1 MAKTYFISDLHLQEN
16 NPRITQIFLHFLNDI
31 ANKADALYILGDLF
45 ETWIGDDD
53 CSHFATTIKTALK
66 ILVNHG
72 VMVYFMHGNR
82 DFILGKRFANET
94 GIQLLVDPTV
104 QEIYGRKILLMH
116 GDLLCIDDVKY
127 QAFRRKAH
135 DPKFQARMLRLPLWI
150 RRLIALWARYKSKR
164 HTKTTNLTIQ
174 DVNLNE
180 VQRYMQQYHSNLL
193 IHGHTHR
200 PAIHELTINGQT
212 AKRIV
217 LAAWHN
223 CGHFIY
229 IDEGGIIESS
239 DFLL

>member
-1 MAKTYFISDLHLQEN
+1 MANTYFISDLHLQEN
-16 NPRITQIFLHFLNDI
+16 NTRITQIFLHFVNDI

-53 CSHFATTIKTALK
+53 CSSFATTIKTALRK
-66 ILVNHG
+66 LVNHD
-72 VMVYFMHGNR
+72 VKVYFMHGNR

-94 GIQLLVDPTV
+94 GIQLLSDPTV
-104 QEIYGRKILLMH
+104 EEIYDHRILLMH
-116 GDLLCIDDVKY
+116 GDLLCIDDIKY

-164 HTKTTNLTIQ
+164 HTKTTSLTIQ

-180 VQRYMQQYHSNLL
+180 VQCYMQQYHSNLL

-200 PAIHELTINGQT
+200 PAIHELTINEQP

-217 LAAWHN
+217 LAAWHD
-223 CGHFIY
+223 CGYFIR
-229 IDEGGIIESS
+229 IDENGNIEKGKISK
-239 DFLL
+239 

>member
-1 MAKTYFISDLHLQEN
+1 MASTYFISDLHLQAN
-16 NPRITQIFLHFLNDI
+16 NPQITQIFLHFLNDI

-53 CSHFATTIKTALK
+53 GSHFATTIKTALK
-66 ILVNHG
+66 RLVNHG
-72 VMVYFMHGNR
+72 VTVYFMHGNR

-94 GIQLLVDPTV
+94 GVQLLTDPSV
-104 QEIYGRKILLMH
+104 QQIYGHKILLMH

-135 DPKFQARMLRLPLWI
+135 DPKFQTRMLRLPLWI
-150 RRLIALWARYKSKR
+150 RRLIAAWARYKSKR
-164 HTKTTNLTIQ
+164 HTSTTNLTIQ

-200 PAIHELTINGQT
+200 PASHELTINGQT
-212 AKRIV
+212 GKRIV
-217 LAAWHN
+217 LAAWHE
-223 CGHFIY
+223 CGHFIR
-229 IDEGGIIESS
+229 IDESGNIENCEFS
-239 DFLL
+239 L